1 MGSTDKIIRFTLAAV
16 LVGLFLS
23 NVVTGVLGYAL
34 LAVAAVFALTST
46 VSFCPL
52 YALFG
57 ISTCPLPSK
66 K

>member
-1 MGSTDKIIRFTLAAV
+1 MGSTDKIIRFALAAV

-23 NVVTGVLGYAL
+23 NVVTGVLGYVL

-57 ISTCPLPSK
+57 ISTCPLPDK